1 MDLNNKKIL
10 ILGLGREGK
19 SSLKFLK
26 KNYKNIE
33 VGIGD
38 KKLSRAYLKS
48 IKDYDVIVKSPGIP
62 LKIVKPYL
70 KGKILTSQTDLFL
83 RKHRDIT
90 VGVTGTKGK
99 GTTVSLIQHI
109 LKKSN
114 KKSILLGNIGI
125 PSLDS
130 YHLNPDVFIYEMSS
144 HQLQHLKIS
153 PHIAVLLNAHE
164 GHLDYYDNVK
174 DYHKAKFTIGKY
186 QTKEDF
192 FIHNS
197 DFKEFKDLSKGKKLS
212 FGKRGDCYLK
222 DNYIYLD
229 KKKFI
234 NTKDI
239 QLEGDHFIYD
249 IMAGILVCKL
259 LKVPNTIIKKQIKTF
274 KTQEYCLNRIGR
286 YKGITFY
293 NDSFATEPIATIA
306 ALRALDNVQT
316 LILGGYERNINFEE
330 LAKVIIE
337 KDIKTVAYFK
347 PAGLRIKK
355 ELKKYPNTIKFIET
369 DSMREAVKLCHQFT
383 EKGSI
388 CLLSPACASFGMFKD
403 YRDRGEQFTKYV
415 KKT

>member
-1 MDLNNKKIL
+1 MDLNNKKVL

-26 KNYKNIE
+26 KNFKNIE
-33 VGIGD
+33 IGVGD
-38 KKLSRAYLKS
+38 KKLSRTYLKS
-48 IKDYDVIVKSPGIP
+48 IKNYDVVIKGPGIP

-83 RKHRDIT
+83 KKHKEIT

-109 LKKSN
+109 LKKS
-114 KKSILLGNIGI
+114 KQKSILLGNIGV

-130 YHLNPDVFIYEMSS
+130 YYLNPDVFVYEMSS
-144 HQLQHLKIS
+144 HQLQDLKIS
-153 PHIAVLLNAHE
+153 PHISVLLNAHE

-174 DYHKAKFTIGKY
+174 DYHKAKFNIAKY
-186 QTKEDF
+186 QTKDDF
-192 FIHNS
+192 FIYNS
-197 DFKEFKDLSKGKKLS
+197 DFKEFKYLSKGEKLS
-212 FGKRGDCYLK
+212 FGKKGDCYIK
-222 DNYIYLD
+222 DNYVYLD

-234 NTKDI
+234 SIKNI
-239 QLEGDHFIYD
+239 QLEGEHFIYD
-249 IMAGILVCKL
+249 VMAAILVCKL
-259 LKVPNTIIKKQIKTF
+259 LKVPNTIIKQQIKSF
-274 KTQEYCLNRIGR
+274 KTQEYCLSKIGE

-293 NDSFATEPIATIA
+293 NDSFATEPIATIS
-306 ALRALDNVQT
+306 ALKALKNVQT
-316 LILGGYERNINFEE
+316 LILGGYERHINFEE
-330 LAKVIIE
+330 LAEIIIE
-337 KDIKTVAYFK
+337 KNIKTIIYFK

-355 ELKKYPNTIKFIET
+355 ELKKHTNNIKFIET
-369 DSMREAVKLCHQFT
+369 DSMKDAVKSCYQLT

-403 YRDRGEQFTKYV
+403 YKDRGEQFTKYV